1 MLVPSDFWDVRSAE
15 EAQIRQLQAEV
26 ESLTKAVNLAKAN
39 DKIRNSLGYSELL
52 TSMQALL
59 DANKEKLAKSAY
71 ESNDLLRE
79 QRGKVQ
85 ALSDIIDLMTK
96 KQPIQHLEDRLAS
109 RQNALEAARTRRPQP
124 REV

>member
-15 EAQIRQLQAEV
+15 DAQIRQLQAEV